1 MSVVIHSWMLTFV
14 ACSLVRP
21 SFSSPLDTS
30 TFYRTVMYCEA
41 SSRCSTP
48 PLSDKRCRP
57 PFPHPSISS
66 KRCRQ
71 GVVLG
76 QEPYAPCTFLPW
88 HARDPSP
95 SHPREPM
102 RGDHPLFLKRP
113 PSRCWG
119 TPRPRAHGRAPLA
132 TRDTSLSPCGL
143 TVIWAWLAA
152 LLAGDPRLACK
163 RRTDESS
170 VGPSPPCHKIS

>member
-1 MSVVIHSWMLTFV
+1 
-14 ACSLVRP
+14 
-21 SFSSPLDTS
+21 
-30 TFYRTVMYCEA
+30 
-41 SSRCSTP
+41 
-48 PLSDKRCRP
+48 
-57 PFPHPSISS
+57 
-66 KRCRQ
+66 
-71 GVVLG
+71 
-76 QEPYAPCTFLPW
+76 
-88 HARDPSP
+88 
-95 SHPREPM
+95 M

-170 VGPSPPCHKIS
+170 VGPSPPCHKIKIFMRLLKGIVNHLRKDNLDDKDEYNENRRSDGKWGDSRSRLNGSYSDHQSNNGTYLLTREKLRVFPQSVLESLIGYVAI